1 MNNSIAL
8 QYVAPKAGLINKMA
22 GFRPSTLLRKYGLTA
37 TLAAVAVGTSVAG
50 TGSTDTTFD
59 SIYNTIKAWAE
70 GSLGKTLA
78 VAAFLIGM
86 GIGLVKQS
94 AMAVVL
100 GVAFALI
107 LAYGPTVIEA
117 IFSFAV

>member
-8 QYVAPKAGLINKMA
+8 QNVAPQTGLINTLK